1 MSQFLSLIF
10 VALLISTSY
19 FDIKSRRIPNWLIL
33 IGVLP
38 LLFKAN
44 FFLVIAAVLALFSA
58 LIFGRYVGAGDFK
71 LAFLIAAYSHLLSL
85 PQIWIYFALI
95 SGGIFAVFTRQTRQ
109 SSFAFAPFMA
119 FGVVIAYLA
128 RAQSII

>member
-1 MSQFLSLIF
+1 MIQFLSLIF

-44 FFLVIAAVLALFSA
+44 LFLVIAAVLALFSA
-58 LIFGRYVGAGDFK
+58 LLFGRYLGAGDIK

-109 SSFAFAPFMA
+109 SSIAFAPFMA
-119 FGVVIAYLA
+119 FGVVIAYSA